1 MSPAT
6 PEEKEQFLQEAKEHK
21 TSYAPFLAM
30 REEIL
35 RHKWF
40 RSQEAGRDIG
50 FDAALVDWTARHGE
64 EWHRNHQPP
73 HPHK

>member
-1 MSPAT
+1 MAT
-6 PEEKEQFLQEAKEHK
+6 DSTASEGDTRVAFYQE
-21 TSYAPFLAM
+21 FLAE

-50 FDAALVDWTARHGE
+50 WEAALLDWVRRHRSAWKKSRERSRRIG
-64 EWHRNHQPP
+64 
-73 HPHK
+73 